1 MLDLR
6 SHSLS
11 RLEHHIFQTS
21 RTSYF
26 SNIKRTQTCSSI
38 VNRTRTPYYWLQTNE
53 LWTLFDS
60 SLTIGH
66 PLCIM
71 KSILL
76 NYLIWNIV
84 KPIDGFVSKE
94 MFLNAFFPVN
104 LLFQSNWYLIPKQ
117 ISASLSFAI
126 LTTDWQ
132 WQVDLASSHH
142 KSVSGYGL
150 GLHRGHPVCGDC
162 EQSLC
167 GSQSFYFLLI
177 WDLNLRAQHSKSIW
191 WYQELSLKMH
201 CLTAASMDYK

>member
-1 MLDLR
+1 MSSAPLI
-6 SHSLS
+6 LS
-11 RLEHHIFQTS
+11 
-21 RTSYF
+21 
-26 SNIKRTQTCSSI
+26 
-38 VNRTRTPYYWLQTNE
+38 
-53 LWTLFDS
+53 
-60 SLTIGH
+60 
-66 PLCIM
+66 IM
-71 KSILL
+71 ESVLS
-76 NYLIWNIV
+76 NYLVWIIV

-94 MFLNAFFPVN
+94 MFLNAFSPVN

-117 ISASLSFAI
+117 ISASLSFAM

-132 WQVDLASSHH
+132 WQVDLASSYH

-150 GLHRGHPVCGDC
+150 GLERGHPVCGC

-167 GSQSFYFLLI
+167 DCQFLFFLLI